1 MEAFYGNSRFAD
13 FVFIFPSSQLPAHR
27 IVLASHSDYFKRL
40 LCKRKDLS
48 PSDAIIV
55 GTTHDEDDVRAVI
68 EWMYRSSTISGWN
81 RNQLQQRLALAQ
93 KYQMERLTDEIFRR
107 LL

>member
-1 MEAFYGNSRFAD
+1 MDTFYNNNRFAD
-13 FVFIFPSSQLPAHR
+13 FVLIFPSSQLPAHR
-27 IVLASHSDYFKRL
+27 IVLTTHSDYFKRL

-48 PSDAIIV
+48 SPDAIIV

-68 EWMYRSSTISGWN
+68 EWMYRPSTISGWT
-81 RNQLQQRLALAQ
+81 RHQLLQRLTLAK
-93 KYQMERLTDEIFRR
+93 KYQMERLTDEIYRR